1 MPIASAPRSGTLKR
15 AAVRYGGAILAVAA
29 ALLAAWPLHRFQG
42 SEAPLLVVLSAIVF
56 SALYCGI
63 APSVIASLLS
73 VAGVRYWFLA
83 PAHSLQLPSK
93 SNIAGLIAFLFTSA
107 IIVAMAEEHRRSNQ
121 ALRNAHQELDE
132 RVQERTQELDSANGR
147 LRELTAR
154 LLQLQDDERRRFAR
168 ELHDSV
174 GQTLAALSM
183 NLSVVHNDI
192 DQMMKTAS
200 TLADSETLVQEMSK
214 EIRTISHLLH
224 PPLLDEAGLLSAL
237 RWYVEGFA
245 QRSNIEVALDIE
257 ENFGRLPRELE
268 TAIFRIVQECLTNIH
283 RHSGSSQAKIRVA
296 RSPGEV
302 RVEVADSGK
311 GIPKEKQQE
320 LATSGTPGVGIA
332 GMRERLRQLGG
343 SLEIKSNDR
352 GTLVVVRLPIAV
364 ASIAAA

>member
-1 MPIASAPRSGTLKR
+1 MPIASVPRSGIFKGVAL
-15 AAVRYGGAILAVAA
+15 RYGRAVLAVAA
-29 ALLAAWPLHRFQG
+29 ALLVAWPLHRFQG
-42 SEAPLLVVLSAIVF
+42 SEGPLVVVLPAIVF

-63 APSVIASLLS
+63 GPSVVASLLS
-73 VAGVRYWFLA
+73 VAAARYWFLA
-83 PAHSLQLPSK
+83 PAHSLQLS
-93 SNIAGLIAFLFTSA
+93 SNANLISMIAFLFASA
-107 IIVAMAEEHRRSNQ
+107 IIVIMAEEHRRTNQ
-121 ALRNAHQELDE
+121 ALRSAHKELDE
-132 RVQERTQELDSANGR
+132 RVRERTHELDSVNGR

-183 NLSVVHNDI
+183 NLAVVHNDI

-245 QRSNIEVALDIE
+245 QRSNVEVVLDIDE
-257 ENFGRLPRELE
+257 DFGRLPLELE

-283 RHSGSSQAKIRVA
+283 RHSGSSAAKIRVA
-296 RSPGEV
+296 RTTGEV

-311 GIPKEKQQE
+311 GISKEKQQE
-320 LATSGTPGVGIA
+320 LTTSGAPGVGIA

-352 GTLVVVRLPIAV
+352 GTLVVVRLPIAA